1 MTATDNFQQFKKEMQ
16 DYVKTSSTDDLV
28 GCMVNMM
35 LLLDTKD
42 NLNKDSE
49 RLKEFENKY
58 EIQLPKEVFDKTM
71 YSLKQQMEQRKSV
84 FLNER

>member
-1 MTATDNFQQFKKEMQ
+1 MTETDNFQKLKKEMQ
-16 DYVKTSSTDDLV
+16 DYVRTSSTDDLV

-35 LLLDTKD
+35 ILLDTKD

-58 EIQLPKEVFDKTM
+58 EVQLPKAVFDKTI

-84 FLNER
+84 FSNER